1 MEIAGQKE
9 YFQLLSFVL
18 ICTCDFT
25 LKYHQFCNKY
35 LNTIV
40 ALMVTDVCVL

>member
-9 YFQLLSFVL
+9 YPQLLSFLL

-25 LKYHQFCNKY
+25 LKYNQFCKKY
-35 LNTIV
+35 LNTTV
-40 ALMVTDVCVL
+40 TLMVTDVCVL